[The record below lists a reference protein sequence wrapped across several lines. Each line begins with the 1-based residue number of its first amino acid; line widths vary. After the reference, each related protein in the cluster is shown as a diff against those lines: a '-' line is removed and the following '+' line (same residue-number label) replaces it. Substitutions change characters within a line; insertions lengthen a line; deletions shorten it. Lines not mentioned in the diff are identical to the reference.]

1 MSNIIKK
8 NSVNKNLK
16 NNSVNKNNNKLKNI
30 SNNNQLNKPNK
41 NKIPSQKSNYTQNK
55 NKKINNN
62 KISNIK
68 QNISKPKTANNANN
82 YKNSKHPKKIN
93 SLRGDMHPS
102 KTYSAGH
109 KNNNI
114 NIIKNKKNEDFDR
127 EYEKLNNLC
136 YYKKNYRSNIEL
148 QDFIDNQK
156 KRFKQNIIKQKELE
170 FKKNDKLYRNFV
182 NLEKIIKHNNIHK
195 INTCKKKREIND
207 EENMINE
214 KSNGSIDKINLE
226 KNYYFGCLDVKWIL
240 SNSNNSSIT
249 NNINQ

>member
-1 MSNIIKK
+1 MSNTIKK
-8 NSVNKNLK
+8 NTVNNNIR

-30 SNNNQLNKPNK
+30 SNNNHINKPNK
-41 NKIPSQKSNYTQNK
+41 NKIPSLKTNNTQN
-55 NKKINNN
+55 NDKKTNNN

-68 QNISKPKTANNANN
+68 KNISRPKTINNANN
-82 YKNSKHPKKIN
+82 YKNSKNQKKLN
-93 SLRGDMHPS
+93 SLKGGPHPF
-102 KTYSAGH
+102 KTYSASH
-109 KNNNI
+109 KNNNL
-114 NIIKNKKNEDFDR
+114 NIIKNKNKDDFDS

-136 YYKKNYRSNIEL
+136 YYKKNHRSNIEL

-170 FKKNDKLYRNFV
+170 FKKNDKLYKNFV
-182 NLEKIIKHNNIHK
+182 NLERIIKQNNIHK
-195 INTCKKKREIND
+195 INGRKEKKEIND

-214 KSNGSIDKINLE
+214 KSNGSIDNSNLE

-240 SNSNNSSIT
+240 SKSNNSSIT